1 MRLGHEKQ
9 MHAIKRDETLR
20 DEGVPATAVRIY
32 HVSMYIPYVDSRVQ
46 HGDGAETTVSPPTPE
61 RKVFSSCES
70 VRYYDPAQAN
80 PNVPVRLLIAKLGI
94 ARTCRHARVTATTSP
109 QPRPRPEMQQPET

>member
-32 HVSMYIPYVDSRVQ
+32 HVSMYIPYVDSRM
-46 HGDGAETTVSPPTPE
+46 
-61 RKVFSSCES
+61 SSAQMFILMCDL
-70 VRYYDPAQAN
+70 VIIIYDRW
-80 PNVPVRLLIAKLGI
+80 VL
-94 ARTCRHARVTATTSP
+94 
-109 QPRPRPEMQQPET
+109 